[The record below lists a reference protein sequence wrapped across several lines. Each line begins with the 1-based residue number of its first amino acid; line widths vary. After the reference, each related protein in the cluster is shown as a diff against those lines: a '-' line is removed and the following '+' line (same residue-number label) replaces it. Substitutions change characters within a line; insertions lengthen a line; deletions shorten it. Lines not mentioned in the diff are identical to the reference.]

1 MTGGQ
6 MIIEPPPLD
15 DLRLYTYLQ
24 QMTRQINF
32 ALGETE
38 KATITVVEKALS
50 ESAGETDKAKGEQQA
65 REMLKLRGLIQQT
78 ATYVQEQMAEIRTTL
93 TGEYVARSDIGQI
106 VTEYEREIVQT
117 AEGMLDKYKLDDLV
131 ESVDTGLASFRQYVT
146 HTDGYI
152 KTGFL
157 YRDASGDEKLGV
169 AVGENLTTVT
179 VDGKEVLN
187 REKLVATFT
196 SDRLSFWQNE
206 KEVAYVSNSKLY
218 ITNAT
223 ITDEL
228 RVGNW
233 IIKRDAEDY
242 GLVIRYAQ

>member
-50 ESAGETDKAKGEQQA
+50 ESAGEADKAKGEQQA

-78 ATYVQEQMAEIRTTL
+78 ATYVQEEMQRIDASLERD
-93 TGEYVARSDIGQI
+93 YVAWAEAGTIFEKEKLAFEATAQGILQSYALKSE
-106 VTEYEREIVQT
+106 VTSLEEEQ
-117 AEGMLDKYKLDDLV
+117 
-131 ESVDTGLASFRQYVT
+131 ASFGSYVT
-146 HTDGYI
+146 DTQQYI
-152 KTGFL
+152 RTGFL
-157 YRDASGDEKLGV
+157 YNDEVAGPRYGV
-169 AVGENLTTVT
+169 AVGEKLTTVV
-179 VDGKEVLN
+179 VDGREVLK
-187 REKLVATFT
+187 RENLAATFT

>member
-6 MIIEPPPLD
+6 MIIEPPPLE

-38 KATITVVEKALS
+38 KATITVVERALS
-50 ESAGETDKAKGEQQA
+50 QSASEADKAKGEQQA

-78 ATYVQEQMAEIRTTL
+78 ATYVKEEMDRIEATL
-93 TGEYVARSDIGQI
+93 TGDYLARADVGQI
-106 VTEYEREIVQT
+106 LTEYKDRIVADATGILQQFEIFDKVT
-117 AEGMLDKYKLDDLV
+117 TLEEGV
-131 ESVDTGLASFRQYVT
+131 ASFSEYETRT
-146 HTDGYI
+146 EGYI

-157 YRDASGDEKLGV
+157 YNDEHGDPKLGV
-169 AVGENLTTVT
+169 AVGEDLTTVT
-179 VDGKEVLN
+179 VNNVEVLR

-233 IIKRDAEDY
+233 IIKRDAEDD